1 MNDLLEAKLTVT
13 RIKVQLLDLA
23 GELIAD
29 NLSDKDYAIQ
39 RLLKVVEY
47 IDEHDVEVSDIFYVL
62 GKSK

>member
-1 MNDLLEAKLTVT
+1 MNDLLETRLTIA

-29 NLSDKDYAIQ
+29 DLSDKDYVIQ

-47 IDEHDVEVSDIFYVL
+47 IDEHDVKVSNIT
-62 GKSK
+62 

>member
-29 NLSDKDYAIQ
+29 DSSDKDYAIK

-47 IDEHDVEVSDIFYVL
+47 IDEHDVKVSDIT
-62 GKSK
+62 